1 MRKTAG
7 LVEKPGGACE
17 DTAGVRLQLISQ
29 KYAGG
34 LAVLKSK
41 STICD
46 QNMK

>member
-7 LVEKPGGACE
+7 LVEKPGACE